1 MPTCPNHAEQAA
13 VEWNL
18 DQLYLD
24 LAAAKANLH
33 PEKRAGL
40 TPTETL
46 HLQGLLSGY
55 SPSDIAAQLV
65 VDPKG
70 INVALCKTIYRYV
83 ENLTGH
89 APNSIDNWREVVQWL
104 DKAGY
109 RNSASID
116 WGEAPEITTFYGR
129 EAELSQL
136 KRWILNDRCH
146 LAALLGIGGLGK
158 TALAVT
164 LVEQIKDQFEWV
176 VWRSLRGGPSIES
189 FLPGLLPDPA
199 EEQGLSIAMSTVKQY
214 VREHRCLIIL
224 DEFEELLADSPV
236 GHCRKEYE
244 AYGKFLRSMGTERH
258 QSCVLI
264 TSREKPKE
272 VLLPENKIY
281 SLQLGSLGEAAQ
293 GILQEK
299 NLLDEN
305 HQWDKVTQMYGGS
318 PLALKLVAE
327 TIKDLFDGSIIRFLK
342 ENTTFIESELY
353 DTLHQQFIRLPEPE
367 IEVVR
372 QLATYAQPVSISTL
386 REAIAKINTCVDS
399 IQVIE
404 ALRRRS
410 LLEKIKNPCES
421 LFTLHP
427 IVLKYVKREYI
438 DKRKK
443 S

>member
-13 VEWNL
+13 IEWNL
-18 DQLYLD
+18 DQLDRD

-33 PEKRAGL
+33 PEKQSGL
-40 TPTETL
+40 TPTETR

-104 DKAGY
+104 DEAGY
-109 RNSASID
+109 RNSASVD

-129 EAELSQL
+129 EAELNRL

-146 LAALLGIGGLGK
+146 LAALLGIGGIGK

-176 VWRSLRGGPSIES
+176 VWRSLRGGPSIENL
-189 FLPGLLPDPA
+189 LPGLLPDDIEA
-199 EEQGLSIAMSTVKQY
+199 QDLSIAMSTVMQY

-236 GHCRKEYE
+236 GYCRKEYE
-244 AYGKFLRSMGTERH
+244 AYGEFLKRMGTERH

-272 VLLPENKIY
+272 ILPSDKIR
-281 SLQLGSLGEAAQ
+281 SLRLGSLGEAAQ
-293 GILQEK
+293 GIMQEK

-327 TIKDLFDGSIIRFLK
+327 TIKDLFDGSVIRFLK
-342 ENTTFIESELY
+342 EDTTFIDSELY
-353 DTLHQQFIRLPEPE
+353 DTLHQQVLHLSETE
-367 IEVVR
+367 IETLC
-372 QLATYAQPVSISTL
+372 QLAIHAQPVSISIL
-386 REAIAKINTCVDS
+386 REVVSQIDSCIDS
-399 IQVIE
+399 IQIIE
-404 ALRRRS
+404 TLRGKS

-427 IVLKYVKREYI
+427 LVLKYVKREYI

-443 S
+443 P